1 MGARSSEVVQLS
13 PDGVWGGCF
22 SCACGVLLMTTS
34 LTQDDFN
41 RLTSQLA
48 ASNASLNTAMAGLI
62 SSNAQFTR
70 SAADADSNIGLSKSQ
85 YFLPSELTAARAID
99 STVDQDHRSEL
110 PASLRDTNPLRPL

>member
-1 MGARSSEVVQLS
+1 
-13 PDGVWGGCF
+13 
-22 SCACGVLLMTTS
+22 MTTS

-85 YFLPSELTAARAID
+85 YFLPPELRAALAID
-99 STVDQDHRSEL
+99 ITVDQTHRSGL
-110 PASLRDTNPLRPL
+110 PAGQQDTRPS